1 MRRDA
6 GWRVSI
12 RGRRRQLSQWF
23 MLGLAVGKPVGI
35 VLPSPIAVRAGLCRL
50 PLDLAWRHVI
60 GAGLLGG
67 IGFTMSIFIANL
79 ASGLLGYAWL
89 KLRGAPPACA
99 KYTVWVG

>member
-23 MLGLAVGKPVGI
+23 MQGLAVGKPVGI
-35 VLPSPIAVRAGLCRL
+35 
-50 PLDLAWRHVI
+50 
-60 GAGLLGG
+60 
-67 IGFTMSIFIANL
+67 GFTMAILVASL
-79 ASGLLGYAWL
+79 ASGLLGYTWL